1 MIFNPFFKGL
11 IVHRIHKRAVVVCCA
26 VCCHKF
32 DSLHGKVRV
41 KFGNMVQKGFKIIE
55 VGNEDKFIDGDIV
68 KIDEY
73 DKDHI
78 YCRASG
84 DGKPTVIGDT
94 IEVNGIKYQVI
105 H

>member
-1 MIFNPFFKGL
+1 MKTYFRITAYHPEEDLSVIMDSFGL
-11 IVHRIHKRAVVVCCA
+11 
-26 VCCHKF
+26 F
-32 DSLHGKVRV
+32 EKVWQFSSELV
-41 KFGNMVQKGFKIIE
+41 KKGFKIIE

>member
-1 MIFNPFFKGL
+1 MSNYF
-11 IVHRIHKRAVVVCCA
+11 RITAYHPEHDISVIMDCNGMFEKLWQ
-26 VCCHKF
+26 F
-32 DSLHGKVRV
+32 SSY
-41 KFGNMVQKGFKIIE
+41 MVQKGFKIIE